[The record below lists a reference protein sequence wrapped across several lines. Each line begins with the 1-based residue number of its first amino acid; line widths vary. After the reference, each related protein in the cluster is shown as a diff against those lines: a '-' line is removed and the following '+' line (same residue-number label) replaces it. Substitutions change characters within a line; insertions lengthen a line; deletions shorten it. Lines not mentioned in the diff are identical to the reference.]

1 MRITEHSIEDF
12 AIKLLEHLGY
22 EYIYAPN
29 IAPEFPSDG
38 GVAAAGGRGG
48 IFPSSGGVPAAGGR
62 GGIFPSSGGVPA
74 AGGRGGIF
82 PSSGGVPAAGGR
94 GGQDQRTSYEEILL
108 THRLAEAVRRI
119 NPTVP
124 PAAQEE
130 AIKEIQRIHSPELLT
145 NNESFHRLL
154 TEGIKVSYQKDG
166 QQRGDLVWL
175 IDFNTPENN
184 DFIVANQFTVVED
197 GVNKRPDVILF
208 VNGIP
213 LVVIELKNAADE
225 NATIKSAFRQIETYK
240 AVIPSLFTYNAF
252 TIISDGLE
260 ARAGTLSSGMSR
272 FMAWKSADGKEE
284 ASHLVSQMETL
295 INGMLNKETLLDLVR
310 HFIVFEKSKKEDSKT
325 GVTTISTVKKLAA
338 YHQYYAVNRAVESA
352 MRATGYSPSLKG
364 WHQPA
369 ADDGVVNSPS
379 LKGWHQPAADDGV
392 VNSPSLKG
400 WHQPAADDGV
410 VNSPSL
416 KGWHQPAADDGVVNS
431 PSLKGWHQ
439 PAADDGVVNSPSL
452 KGWHQPAADDGVV
465 NSPSLKGWH
474 QPAADDGVV
483 NSPSLKG
490 WHQPAADDGVV
501 NSPSLKG
508 WHRPEGDDG
517 VVKRTS
523 KNYFSLPYNPKLKD
537 RARELRKAG
546 NLPEVLFW
554 NEVKNKQF
562 KGYDFDRQKIIG
574 NYIVDFY
581 CSNCQVVIEI
591 DGSSHDDKVEYDA
604 ERDAFLESLGL
615 TVIHIPVNDI
625 MKQISSVMNMLHEHP
640 ALAGTKESPH
650 PPAVGTP
657 PEEGDFVQESPE
669 SYGVAGVKS
678 QPKGDRKGGVVWHT
692 QGSGKSLSM
701 VFFTGKIVLALNN
714 PTVVVITDRNDLD
727 DQLFDTFASSTQLLR
742 QEPKQI
748 ENRNDLK
755 EKLKVASGGV
765 IFTTIQKFSPEEGN
779 VYETLSER
787 ENIVVIA
794 DEAHRTQYGFKAKT
808 VDEKDEQ
815 GNVIGKKTVYGF
827 AKYMR
832 DALPNAT
839 YIGFTGTPIESTDV
853 NTPAVFG
860 NYIDVYDI
868 AQAVEDGATVRIYY
882 ESRLAKVN
890 LSEEGKKLVEELDD
904 ELDGEE
910 LTETQKAKAK
920 WTQLEALIGSENR
933 IKNVAND
940 IIQHFGQRQEV
951 FEGKGMIVAMSRRI
965 AADLYGEI
973 IKLKPEWHSA
983 DLDKGVIKVVMTA
996 ASSDG
1001 EKIAKHHTTKQQ
1013 RRMLADR
1020 MKDPDDELKLVIVR
1034 DMWLTGFDAPSMH
1047 TLYIDKPMKGHN
1059 LMQAIARVNRVY
1071 KDKPGGLV
1079 VDYLGIASDLKKAL
1093 SFYSDAGGKGDP
1105 TIAQAQAVELMLEK
1119 LEVVSQMY
1127 SEFPSVGGVS
1137 ATGGRG
1143 GFPYEDYFQ
1152 AETGQKLSMI
1162 LAAEEHILGLEDG
1175 KKRYI
1180 NEVTALSKAFA
1191 IAVPHEQAMDVK
1203 DEVSFFQA
1211 VKARLAK
1218 FDGTGSGRTD
1228 EEIET
1233 TIRQVI
1239 DQALVSEQ
1247 VIDVFDAAG
1256 IKKPDISIL
1265 SEDFLMELKGMEHKN
1280 VALEVLKKLLNDEII
1295 ARSKKNLVKSKSLKE
1310 MLENSIKKY
1319 HNKILTAAEV
1329 MDELIKLSKE
1339 IVNMDSEAKKLGLS
1353 DFEYAFYTAVANN
1366 DSAKQLMQQDKLRE
1380 LAVILTERVKQN
1392 ASIDWTIK
1400 ESVRAKLK
1408 VIIKRTLRQYGY
1420 PPDMQK
1426 LATETVLKQAEMIAN
1441 ELSN

>member
-38 GVAAAGGRGG
+38 GV
-48 IFPSSGGVPAAGGR
+48 
-62 GGIFPSSGGVPA
+62 PA

-94 GGQDQRTSYEEILL
+94 GGQNQRTSYEEILL
-108 THRLAEAVRRI
+108 THRMAEAVRRI

-310 HFIVFEKSKKEDSKT
+310 HFIVFEKSKKEDAKT

-490 WHQPAADDGVV
+490 WH
-501 NSPSLKG
+501 
-508 WHRPEGDDG
+508 RPEGDDG

-537 RARELRKAG
+537 RARELRKAE

-625 MKQISSVMNMLHEHP
+625 MKQMSSVMNMLYEHP
-640 ALAGTKESPH
+640 ALSGTKEPPH
-650 PPAVGTP
+650 PPAAGTP
-657 PEEGDFVQESPE
+657 PEEGNFVQESPE

-692 QGSGKSLSM
+692 EGSGKSLSM

-808 VDEKDEQ
+808 VDDKDGH

-933 IKNVAND
+933 MKNVAND

-1218 FDGTGSGRTD
+1218 FDETGSGRTD

-1280 VALEVLKKLLNDEII
+1280 VALEVLKKLLNDEIK